1 MQRHRLH
8 GIPFEGDVMTRAGDE
23 MLVARERHWF
33 QRKRWGFSPKISAA
47 PARNRSVSVG
57 EMAIVKLC
65 VPGGASVGAPPRL
78 GPSAEAHFA
87 LYDFDWLE
95 Q

>member
-1 MQRHRLH
+1 
-8 GIPFEGDVMTRAGDE
+8 
-23 MLVARERHWF
+23 MLVALRGISGLSFLLLHYEF
-33 QRKRWGFSPKISAA
+33 MKYGSAA
-47 PARNRSVSVG
+47 DGSRPKKCNRSVSVG

-65 VPGGASVGAPPRL
+65 APGGASVGAPPRL
-78 GPSAEAHFA
+78 GASAEAHFA